1 VEPRTLLVLVHGSR
15 LGHTQW
21 APQVP
26 LLGEEFD
33 LLRPDL
39 PGHGSRVGE
48 PFTLDRAVGALAE
61 AIDGPRCGRPPGKVI
76 LVGHSLGGYAAMAY
90 AGLFPRRLDGLV
102 LIGSAAVPVGLGAAA
117 YRAVGSL
124 TERVGPDRMARVNDR
139 ALRRLYAP
147 DLIDPVIAGGYF
159 FDPTPAAWREV
170 MTRCRPAMLRH
181 VDCPVLVT
189 GGRYDQLM
197 VQARRFARAA
207 PRGRVE
213 LVPGAGHL
221 VGFDQPARLA
231 ELLRSFAHS
240 VEEARD
246 GTMAAP

>member
-1 VEPRTLLVLVHGSR
+1 MEPRTLLVLVHGSR

-61 AIDGPRCGRPPGKVI
+61 AIDGPRRGRPPGKVI

-124 TERVGPDRMARVNDR
+124 TERVGPDRMAGSTTGPCAGSTRPTSSTPSSR
-139 ALRRLYAP
+139 AATSSTRRLP
-147 DLIDPVIAGGYF
+147 
-159 FDPTPAAWREV
+159 
-170 MTRCRPAMLRH
+170 
-181 VDCPVLVT
+181 
-189 GGRYDQLM
+189 
-197 VQARRFARAA
+197 
-207 PRGRVE
+207 
-213 LVPGAGHL
+213 PG
-221 VGFDQPARLA
+221 VR
-231 ELLRSFAHS
+231 
-240 VEEARD
+240 
-246 GTMAAP
+246 